1 MRQRS
6 IKDYRWWP
14 GCAHP
19 LITWCGRAAGDHW
32 MNSANSGQHTGHYLP
47 VMIAPFYR
55 SQPRAWLRN
64 LFWTKWESQIR
75 SYRYSADISFIS
87 SVQRLLALAPQ
98 SHNSSTEFGG
108 SVFFMAC
115 RRKLRLA
122 SPPFASGS
130 VSSAKLEGQNSII
143 QLLYQSLITTN
154 LESARRP
161 HHLQNPQ
168 NRPWYRFCNR
178 LADRPLGGMGESG
191 TSRMEAEWPTPSL
204 SRADGGRGRG

>member
-1 MRQRS
+1 MIQSLLARAGRLYAQFLRELPKAMRQRS

-55 SQPRAWLRN
+55 PQPERG
-64 LFWTKWESQIR
+64 
-75 SYRYSADISFIS
+75 SAIFSGQMGITNPFLPL
-87 SVQRLLALAPQ
+87 QRRHFFYLVGAATACLAPQ

-130 VSSAKLEGQNSII
+130 VSSAK
-143 QLLYQSLITTN
+143 
-154 LESARRP
+154 
-161 HHLQNPQ
+161 
-168 NRPWYRFCNR
+168 
-178 LADRPLGGMGESG
+178 
-191 TSRMEAEWPTPSL
+191 
-204 SRADGGRGRG
+204 

>member
-1 MRQRS
+1 MIQSLLARAGRLYAQFLRELPKAMRQRS

-32 MNSANSGQHTGHYLP
+32 MNSANSGQHTGHHLP

-87 SVQRLLALAPQ
+87 SVQRLLAW
-98 SHNSSTEFGG
+98 
-108 SVFFMAC
+108 
-115 RRKLRLA
+115 RRNR
-122 SPPFASGS
+122 
-130 VSSAKLEGQNSII
+130 
-143 QLLYQSLITTN
+143 TT
-154 LESARRP
+154 ARP
-161 HHLQNPQ
+161 N
-168 NRPWYRFCNR
+168 
-178 LADRPLGGMGESG
+178 LADRYSSWRAGGSFGW
-191 TSRMEAEWPTPSL
+191 RLRL
-204 SRADGGRGRG
+204 SPAVR